1 MALITH
7 IYMSVVHLPTLPSP
21 SCTVQSDTACQ
32 GLLRPPPSPTAVAQ
46 NKEVPR
52 REPGD
57 CQAGTALLTPSRR
70 RRRGHHRTLGPL
82 PGRTVPRGWWGG
94 GPDPAPPEPRHRQPP
109 PTTPALVN
117 KSTTY
122 GFQDDAESPAPRRPT
137 ALRDVDV
144 GPAPPPPSSS
154 RPSVR
159 GGAPLSVGAPTRAQ
173 RDVFGGALA
182 RAPGRPCQRPRHAS
196 SQWQTATIS
205 GFSNKTGP
213 TVDGRMKKSSRGPP
227 TPGS

>member
-21 SCTVQSDTACQ
+21 SWTVQSDTACQ
-32 GLLRPPPSPTAVAQ
+32 GLFRPPPSPTAVAQ

-57 CQAGTALLTPSRR
+57 HQAGTALLTPSRR

-94 GPDPAPPEPRHRQPP
+94 GPDPAPPEPPHHQPP

-144 GPAPPPPSSS
+144 GPAPPRPLHPDRRYVGALPSL
-154 RPSVR
+154 SVR
-159 GGAPLSVGAPTRAQ
+159 PPVRSGTCSGARWPGVPT
-173 RDVFGGALA
+173 G
-182 RAPGRPCQRPRHAS
+182 HAS
-196 SQWQTATIS
+196 GRATPRPAAS
-205 GFSNKTGP
+205 GKPPPLAVSATKRDPPWTG
-213 TVDGRMKKSSRGPP
+213 G
-227 TPGS
+227 